1 MVIHIKVL
9 ADTDPKSGC
18 GNEPKISRQTNKK
31 QTVLDGEKKKP
42 FPYSLGTDG
51 AEKGSQVLL
60 HPQPDL
66 NSPNFGTLELGDT

>member
-9 ADTDPKSGC
+9 DDIDPKSGC
-18 GNEPKISRQTNKK
+18 GNEPKISRQTKK

-42 FPYSLGTDG
+42 FPYSLGADG

-66 NSPNFGTLELGDT
+66 NSPNSGTSELGDT